1 MKFSENNMIT
11 DWLEKNGNPEIEK
24 QVEKELEIINKKE
37 MLKVKIKEYC
47 KLHKLKFIKY
57 YNNGFLASSKV
68 DVKAGMKKV
77 LGVDKFEHI
86 DIRVIGQKEIIRHF
100 LCYSDLDIVDNGIFN
115 RNVE

>member
-1 MKFSENNMIT
+1 MKFPENNMIT

-24 QVEKELEIINKKE
+24 QVEREAEIINTKE
-37 MLKVKIKEYC
+37 MLKLKIKDYC
-47 KLHKLKFIKY
+47 KNHKLKFIKY

-86 DIRVIGQKEIIRHF
+86 DIRVIGKKEITRHY
-100 LCYSDLDIVDNGIFN
+100 LCYSNLDIVDNGIFN
-115 RNVE
+115 NNVE

>member
-1 MKFSENNMIT
+1 MNFEGKNMIT

-24 QVEKELEIINKKE
+24 QVEREAEIINTKE
-37 MLKVKIKEYC
+37 MLKVKIKDYC
-47 KLHKLKFIKY
+47 KFHKLKFIKY

-86 DIRVIGQKEIIRHF
+86 DIRVIGQKEIIRHY
-100 LCYSDLDIVDNGIFN
+100 LCYSNLDIVDNGIFYH
-115 RNVE
+115 NVD

>member
-24 QVEKELEIINKKE
+24 QVEKEVEIINKKA
-37 MLKVKIKEYC
+37 MLKLKIKEYC

-57 YNNGFLASSKV
+57 HNNGFLASSKV

-77 LGVDKFEHI
+77 LGIDKYEHI
-86 DIRVIGQKEIIRHF
+86 DIRVIGQKEIIRHY
-100 LCYSDLDIVDNGIFN
+100 LCYSDLDIVDNEIFN
-115 RNVE
+115 LNIE